1 MKDTINI
8 LGVKIDCI
16 TGKNAMVQAIEF
28 IENGSADT
36 IEILT
41 MEVLMNELENSQ
53 WKQQVSRMKLVLP
66 GEAEIL
72 ETAEINDKKLLK
84 EADTGLFPRL
94 FMKYLQKNRK
104 KLFVLAQSQDM
115 LDAAVSTLKKYNR
128 GVRIS
133 GYALLSSDESREE
146 DVVNEING
154 TETDCILSVLPSP
167 YQESFISRNRALLN
181 TNVWFGCGALLVKK
195 RNRQGILG
203 KMRHIVVKSLFRH
216 RVAKEYN
223 EENIR

>member
-1 MKDTINI
+1 MKETVNI

-16 TGKNAMVQAIEF
+16 TVKDAMIQAMEF
-28 IENGSADT
+28 AENGSADT
-36 IEILT
+36 IEIMT

-53 WKQQVSRMKLVLP
+53 WKQQISEMKLVLP

-72 ETAEINDKKLLK
+72 ETAEITEKKLYK
-84 EADTGLFPRL
+84 EADTGVFPRM

-104 KLFVLAQSQDM
+104 KLFVLAHSQEM
-115 LDAAVSTLKKYNR
+115 LDATIDILKKNNR

-133 GYALLSSDESREE
+133 GFAIVPSDESMEE

-181 TNVWFGCGALLVKK
+181 VNVWLGCGALLLKK
-195 RNRQGILG
+195 HNRRGFLG
-203 KMRHIVVKSLFRH
+203 KVRHLIVKSLFRH
-216 RVAKEYN
+216 RVAREYT
-223 EENIR
+223 EENK